1 MILKKI
7 TIEFTD
13 DPNDI
18 SNHGIG
24 TYYYLP
30 SGELLVRSYMK
41 DEKSFNEAWLIAMH
55 ELIEQR
61 LAEQRGIPEPVIDA
75 FDKMIYEQGG
85 QADEAGNEPNS
96 PYKKEH
102 RFAENIERL
111 LAHELGINWFEYYDN
126 YQI

>member
-13 DPNDI
+13 NPNDI

-41 DEKSFNEAWLIAMH
+41 DGKSFNEAWLIAMH

-61 LAEQRGIPEPVIDA
+61 LTEQRGIPEPVIDD
-75 FDKMIYEQGG
+75 FDRMLDERGEDADFGG
-85 QADEAGNEPNS
+85 DHPDS
-96 PYKKEH
+96 PYRKEH
-102 RFAENIERL
+102 RFSENIERL
-111 LAHELGINWFEYYDN
+111 LAHELSIDWFEYYNN